1 LDYRRR
7 EKAQEEKEWREEQE
21 RKRLW
26 RLEEKHGEGG
36 GRSTGQTTK
45 NKNTQQE
52 QKEDE
57 GPSSNQNKQNKKKPG
72 KQGIQSNRHG
82 APGNDDDEEEEEEDA
97 VNPDPLGRRVL
108 RREKYCSWFKLA
120 HLFLFLVAFATPLV
134 SAFVG
139 FSAAPA
145 GFFSSSLTSDAA
157 RLLLLCFAVLPPY
170 LFVLVTGLN
179 WTLVLRTPT
188 VSQLSGKGQS
198 MYMDNVHKSGRQTS
212 GQSKNMFSNERVWW
226 YEGLWGPPN
235 AVEYPRYGTIRSL
248 KEGRKRQQ
256 ALDEEFSSKLR
267 WPRWFLYHYPK
278 WSIGHG
284 LMTTGERRRLV
295 TFYDYQVHY
304 GRCLVLLVLYVM
316 VPICVLLPL
325 SFTGVV
331 VDLDPTNIVAVNVI
345 FIFAFGYPV
354 GYFLFYVSRAVWS
367 IVPKAVR
374 ACIPIVCVHFF
385 VFLVIPLGGI
395 YPVYSSRKLFF
406 HSDVAL
412 FCEFF
417 RFFCFFCFF
426 CPMYRPI
433 D

>member
-1 LDYRRR
+1 MKMQVWITVD
-7 EKAQEEKEWREEQE
+7 
-21 RKRLW
+21 
-26 RLEEKHGEGG
+26 
-36 GRSTGQTTK
+36 
-45 NKNTQQE
+45 
-52 QKEDE
+52 
-57 GPSSNQNKQNKKKPG
+57 
-72 KQGIQSNRHG
+72 
-82 APGNDDDEEEEEEDA
+82 
-97 VNPDPLGRRVL
+97 
-108 RREKYCSWFKLA
+108 
-120 HLFLFLVAFATPLV
+120 VAC
-134 SAFVG
+134 FVG
-139 FSAAPA
+139 CVASTDEYDHYSPF
-145 GFFSSSLTSDAA
+145 DVIH
-157 RLLLLCFAVLPPY
+157 R
-170 LFVLVTGLN
+170 
-179 WTLVLRTPT
+179 
-188 VSQLSGKGQS
+188 
-198 MYMDNVHKSGRQTS
+198 YMDNVHKSGRQTS
-212 GQSKNMFSNERVWW
+212 GQSKNMFSNERVLW

-385 VFLVIPLGGI
+385 VFVVIPLGGI

-412 FCEFF
+412 FCDILIYALPVSFAALWGVVFLVSEKKQKNTNGPSSMLLW
-417 RFFCFFCFF
+417 CTV
-426 CPMYRPI
+426 